1 MLVDDSAETQQTGQ
15 ARPRIPPAHVD
26 LDGESLKKL
35 RIKLR
40 ECQLQDRYEYAH
52 DNNAGCFF

>member
-1 MLVDDSAETQQTGQ
+1 MLVDDSAETQQSGQ

-40 ECQLQDRYEYAH
+40 ECQLQDRCVTLYL
-52 DNNAGCFF
+52 